1 MVPATAGMLPVI
13 VAGVDIGNQT
23 TEVALARVEA
33 GRPPIFLAGALVS
46 TTGIKG
52 TPATVEGV
60 RAALERAAESVGIA
74 VADIGL
80 VRINEAAPV
89 VAGVAMQAITE
100 TVLTDSTL
108 IGHNPETPGGGGL
121 GFGVT
126 VALEELLRQRE
137 PAIAVVRRGTLFEAA
152 ASAIRLARSRGVPV
166 TGVIVEADDGVL
178 IANRIGEPA
187 IPLVDEVG
195 AIERVPL
202 GRPAAIEV
210 APVGA
215 TIQTLCNP
223 YGLAT

>member
-1 MVPATAGMLPVI
+1 MVPATAGMRPVI

-23 TEVALARVEA
+23 TEVALARVES
-33 GRPPIFLAGALVS
+33 GLTPVFLAEALVT

-52 TPATVEGV
+52 TPATLNGV
-60 RAALERAAESVGIA
+60 RAALERAAESAGIA

-126 VALEELLRQRE
+126 VALEDLVGVRE
-137 PAIAVVRRGTLFEAA
+137 PAIVVVRRGTSFEAV
-152 ASAIRLARSRGVPV
+152 ASAIRFARSSGVPV

-178 IANRIGEPA
+178 IANRIGEPV
-187 IPLVDEVG
+187 IPIVEVG
-195 AIERVPL
+195 A
-202 GRPAAIEV
+202 
-210 APVGA
+210 
-215 TIQTLCNP
+215 
-223 YGLAT
+223 

>member
-100 TVLTDSTL
+100 TILTDSTL
-108 IGHNPETPGGGGL
+108 VGHNPETPGGIGL
-121 GFGVT
+121 GVGLTTLVT
-126 VALEELLRQRE
+126 ELKSFAGPTIAL
-137 PAIAVVRRGTLFEAA
+137 
-152 ASAIRLARSRGVPV
+152 VP
-166 TGVIVEADDGVL
+166 
-178 IANRIGEPA
+178 
-187 IPLVDEVG
+187 
-195 AIERVPL
+195 
-202 GRPAAIEV
+202 
-210 APVGA
+210 A
-215 TIQTLCNP
+215 TIQFDEAARLIREA
-223 YGLAT
+223 LASGRLL